1 MSGDS
6 VSTSHGSATAFGAAP
21 AVQPGHDLARRG
33 GAGGA
38 HAATTSSESSTTVPV
53 GDDATAD
60 SAASTGVVGDTA
72 HAAAVADQA
81 QGDGVYIAPAVG
93 PRGVSNL
100 SGPFTPPQLTRIDEA
115 LTVATRSTGLLF
127 SLYVGALAEPTRSAA
142 ESMTARV
149 PAAAGIGVVLLAVSP
164 GQRVLHVVTARGAG
178 KRLPNR
184 VCALAAL
191 GMRAAFA
198 GGDIT
203 GGVVNG
209 LRMLSDA
216 AGD

>member
-1 MSGDS
+1 MTDP
-6 VSTSHGSATAFGAAP
+6 ARAA
-21 AVQPGHDLARRG
+21 
-33 GAGGA
+33 
-38 HAATTSSESSTTVPV
+38 E
-53 GDDATAD
+53 
-60 SAASTGVVGDTA
+60 
-72 HAAAVADQA
+72 VADQA
-81 QGDGVYIAPAVG
+81 QGDGVYVPPAVG
-93 PRGVSNL
+93 PHGMSNL

-115 LTVATRSTGLLF
+115 LTLATRATGLLF
-127 SLYVGALAEPTRSAA
+127 SLYVGGLAEPTRAAA
-142 ESMTARV
+142 EAMTARI
-149 PAAAGIGVVLLAVSP
+149 PAASGVGVVLLTVSP
-164 GQRVLHVVTARGAG
+164 GQRVLHIVTARGAT

>member
-6 VSTSHGSATAFGAAP
+6 VTTSHGSATALGAAP
-21 AVQPGHDLARRG
+21 PVPPGQDLARRG
-33 GAGGA
+33 GA
-38 HAATTSSESSTTVPV
+38 
-53 GDDATAD
+53 
-60 SAASTGVVGDTA
+60 
-72 HAAAVADQA
+72 HAAAPAESMAEPAGDGAPAGYSATTGVAATDPVRAAEVAEQA
-81 QGDGVYIAPAVG
+81 QGDGVYVPPAVG
-93 PRGVSNL
+93 PRGISNL
-100 SGPFTPPQLTRIDEA
+100 SGPFTPSQLTRIDEA
-115 LTVATRSTGLLF
+115 LTLATRATGLLF
-127 SLYVGALAEPTRSAA
+127 SLYMGGLAEPTRAAA
-142 ESMTARV
+142 EAMTPRI
-149 PAAAGIGVVLLAVSP
+149 PAAPGVGVVLLAVSP
-164 GQRVLHVVTARGAG
+164 GQRVLHIVTARGAA

>member
-1 MSGDS
+1 MNGDS
-6 VSTSHGSATAFGAAP
+6 VATSHGATALGATP
-21 AVQPGHDLARRG
+21 SVVPGHDLARRG
-33 GAGGA
+33 GA
-38 HAATTSSESSTTVPV
+38 
-53 GDDATAD
+53 
-60 SAASTGVVGDTA
+60 
-72 HAAAVADQA
+72 HAAATAAESMAVPAGDAAASASLAPTDAAVSDTARAVDIAEQA
-81 QGDGVYIAPAVG
+81 QGDGVYIPPAVG
-93 PRGVSNL
+93 PRGISNL
-100 SGPFTPPQLTRIDEA
+100 SGPFTPPQLARIDEA
-115 LTVATRSTGLLF
+115 LTLATRATGLLF
-127 SLYVGALAEPTRSAA
+127 SLYVGGLAEPTRAAA
-142 ESMTARV
+142 EAMTPRI
-149 PAAAGIGVVLLAVSP
+149 PAAPGVGVVLLAVSP
-164 GQRVLHVVTARGAG
+164 GQRVLHIVTARGAT